1 MTKPDEIVLYS
12 TDRFIQRSRFYAFRK
27 KYMKPS
33 YILCILFVVTI
44 FAMRLIFREIPP
56 TNVIRHISYRRN
68 RIKIMLQPETVVT
81 EPVYEFGR
89 LSENEYF
96 LDVSDSHI
104 QYEYERQYEFGDVS
118 RIARQRLDKGINRLV
133 FTFSALKDTPDVAY
147 INDPPHFDIHFNRY
161 LDDTFIVVIDPG
173 HGGSNTGGI
182 GSTGVMEKKI
192 TLAIALRLHQYL
204 NKKEKVKVFLTRTED
219 QDVGLHE
226 RRRLSNFWESDLFIS
241 IHTNHAR
248 NKKANHTEIYYAST
262 HSLPTAR
269 IFRDKL
275 QETLSNGRGLIRRRG
290 FAVIRGNTAR
300 MGAVLVEIMFLSNKA
315 GEKFLTNSKNQ
326 DTIAQS
332 LYQSI
337 DHVLRQAKE

>member
-12 TDRFIQRSRFYAFRK
+12 TDRLIQRSRFYTFRK
-27 KYMKPS
+27 KYVKPS
-33 YILCILFVVTI
+33 YILCIFFAVTI
-44 FAMRLIFREIPP
+44 LVMKLVFQEVPP

-68 RIKIMLQPETVVT
+68 RIKIMLQPETVLT

-96 LDVSDSHI
+96 LDISDSHI
-104 QYEYERQYEFGDVS
+104 RYEYERQYDYGDIS
-118 RIARQRLDKGINRLV
+118 RIARQRLDKTSSRLV
-133 FTFSALKDTPDVAY
+133 FTFSALKDTPDVVY
-147 INDPPHFDIHFNRY
+147 ITDPPHFDIHFNRY

-182 GSTGVMEKKI
+182 GSTGMMEKKI
-192 TLAIALRLHQYL
+192 TLDIALRLHQYL
-204 NKKEKVKVFLTRTED
+204 SKKEKIEVFLTRTED
-219 QDVGLHE
+219 RDVGLHE
-226 RRRLSNFWESDLFIS
+226 RRRLSNFWESDLFLS

-275 QETLSNGRGLIRRRG
+275 QEALNNGRGLIRRRG
-290 FAVIRGNTAR
+290 FAVIRGNSAR

-315 GEKFLTNSKNQ
+315 GEQFLTNSKNQ
-326 DTIAQS
+326 ETIAQS

-337 DHVLRQAKE
+337 DHIIRQAYE